1 MLWCAQFS
9 GVYVCCINR
18 VLPDCVETCIEKISY
33 LYGLYEKVVIVVM
46 FVYADILTILSWN
59 Q

>member
-1 MLWCAQFS
+1 MCFDVLNL
-9 GVYVCCINR
+9 VLYMYVVSR

-46 FVYADILTILSWN
+46 LVYADILTILSWN
-59 Q
+59 